1 MLYRIPPGLQELH
14 TGLIPITSFRA
25 DKQLEKSSP
34 LVHELKIWVDQQY
47 EDGRVTVMTDN
58 ELVAKIGE
66 VCDQLNISLYA
77 LTKYMYNE
85 P

>member
-14 TGLIPITSFRA
+14 TGLIPIKLPA

-66 VCDQLNISLYA
+66 VCDKLNISLYD
-77 LTKYMYNE
+77 
-85 P
+85 